1 MREIWRSC
9 RSLLENLIGFAGVSG
24 VSDVKSRVCLDE
36 LEWMSTVSIE
46 P

>member
-1 MREIWRSC
+1 
-9 RSLLENLIGFAGVSG
+9 LLENLTGFAGVSG
-24 VSDVKSRVCLDE
+24 VSDVKSSVCLDE